1 MDVKHAVGR
10 GDSAPVARQV
20 EKYCADWGPG
30 AVVYTRGDRLGQALA
45 ATSMLPL
52 VLVVLTTLFLLVTCF
67 VVQHIRNLCAGK
79 YGLGAIP
86 LYDFFMKKWRNA
98 PTFEPVYATRPGIY

>member
-30 AVVYTRGDRLGQALA
+30 AVVYTRGYTEEFAQRLRAEYPVWVLDLA
-45 ATSMLPL
+45 AGQR
-52 VLVVLTTLFLLVTCF
+52 LLNDDEPD
-67 VVQHIRNLCAGK
+67 Q
-79 YGLGAIP
+79 
-86 LYDFFMKKWRNA
+86 A
-98 PTFEPVYATRPGIY
+98 PPQG